1 MMAESQEVTRRPGD
15 VLAVVGVFAL
25 GLICG
30 AALFLAG
37 AHLVRGHWRP
47 FGPRS
52 GALAARAAIITRM
65 THELDLDAQQQ
76 EKVRAVLERT
86 REQVHQLIDQ
96 SRAEIRSLLRPDQQE
111 KLDRM
116 RPPGR
121 HFRGEGRGH
130 PPAHE

>member
-1 MMAESQEVTRRPGD
+1 MMADTQEVTRRPGGA
-15 VLAVVGVFAL
+15 LAVIGVFAL

-30 AALFLAG
+30 AALSIASARLMW
-37 AHLVRGHWRP
+37 GHWALVER
-47 FGPRS
+47 
-52 GALAARAAIITRM
+52 GAAHPGRMAVVRM
-65 THELDLDAQQQ
+65 TRELDLDAQQE
-76 EKVRAVLERT
+76 EKVRAVIERT

-96 SRAEIRSLLRPDQQE
+96 SRTEIRALLRPDQQE

-121 HFRGEGRGH
+121 RLRGEGRGH